1 MPNVVIGNR
10 SSICT
15 LLVDKTPKQFY
26 QLTYAPTSMYIYI
39 RRVLDWHI
47 RPPGLYPLGFAT
59 INNLFPP
66 YQMGLFQHSR
76 AFHVLRH
83 MVYLLVS
90 RKYILTLLS
99 KKVDYRIFVFSS
111 TQVEG
116 QTFKSLVIAHL
127 LFASLF
133 EVDFYWQSQTRR
145 VPHAHGHKFCP
156 HFRLVTIV

>member
-47 RPPGLYPLGFAT
+47 RPPGFYPLGFAT

-66 YQMGLFQHSR
+66 IRWVSFSAQPGFPRPSSYG
-76 AFHVLRH
+76 VT
-83 MVYLLVS
+83 YLLVS
-90 RKYILTLLS
+90 RKYILTPGRVLS

-133 EVDFYWQSQTRR
+133 EVDFY
-145 VPHAHGHKFCP
+145 
-156 HFRLVTIV
+156 